1 MLSLRLRRGTSYH
14 TENRLCILSDTTE
27 FLPFRRTVYVYPA
40 PFRRIIDRDAVA
52 SAAPSQ
58 RKKTILPAPEQLRR
72 MLLLQQPVLPAHRRI
87 VILYSSHH
95 PPYSITRKD
104 RENTATHRRS
114 RPRKPHE
121 PDACSPAGH
130 TTRLRNLR
138 RPGPGIFRTRAA
150 LRKEINIT
158 FVPAQV
164 PHAAVHAREGIK
176 RECRE
181 NRQQFPLL

>member
-1 MLSLRLRRGTSYH
+1 MTAYLIRR
-14 TENRLCILSDTTE
+14 
-27 FLPFRRTVYVYPA
+27 
-40 PFRRIIDRDAVA
+40 
-52 SAAPSQ
+52 
-58 RKKTILPAPEQLRR
+58 
-72 MLLLQQPVLPAHRRI
+72 LLLIIPTLWAIITINFFIVQIAPV
-87 VILYSSHH
+87 
-95 PPYSITRKD
+95 D
-104 RENTATHRRS
+104 
-114 RPRKPHE
+114 
-121 PDACSPAGH
+121 PAGH